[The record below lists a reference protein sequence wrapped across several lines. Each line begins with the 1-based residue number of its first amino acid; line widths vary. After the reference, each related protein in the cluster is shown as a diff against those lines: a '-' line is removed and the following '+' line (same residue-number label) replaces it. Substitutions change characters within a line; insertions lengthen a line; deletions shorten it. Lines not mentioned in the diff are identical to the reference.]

1 MSRARAHGT
10 SGAVSAPDIFDR
22 TARRTRRDRAAPDFA
37 DFDFVRAVMIDG
49 LAERL
54 ATVTRDFTDMLD
66 LGCFDAAFP
75 APPGVTVTRCDAG
88 GVFARAANGVQADE
102 DMLPFA
108 SESFDLVVSAG
119 VLDSVNDLPGAL
131 SLARRVLRPDGL
143 FLAAFCGA
151 GTLST
156 LRATLREVER
166 DRPAARIHPQVDV
179 RSAGDLL
186 MRAGFALP
194 VADIEPLTVRYSS
207 IGGLLRDLRG
217 MAATNILRDRVPL
230 RRDTLALAAEAFAA
244 RADPDGKTAERFDI
258 IYLTGW
264 APAPSQPQPARRGSG
279 TQSLKTALERFPE
292 RDAG

>member
-1 MSRARAHGT
+1 
-10 SGAVSAPDIFDR
+10 VSAPEIFDR
-22 TARRTRRDRAAPDFA
+22 VARRLHRDRAAPDYA
-37 DFDFVRAVMIDG
+37 SYDFLRAVMIDG
-49 LAERL
+49 LADRL
-54 ATVTRDFTDMLD
+54 ATVKRDFTDMLD

-75 APPGVTVTRCDAG
+75 APPGVHVTRCDAG
-88 GVFARAANGVQADE
+88 AAFAQAAGGVQADE

-108 SESFDLVVSAG
+108 SESFDLIVSAG
-119 VLDSVNDLPGAL
+119 VLDTVNDLPGAMAM
-131 SLARRVLRPDGL
+131 ARRMLRPDGL

-166 DRPAARIHPQVDV
+166 ERPAARIHPQVDV

-230 RRDTLALAAEAFAA
+230 RRDTLSSAAEAFAA
-244 RADPDGKTAERFDI
+244 RADPDGKTGEQFDI

-279 TQSLKTALERFPE
+279 TQSLKTALARFPE
-292 RDAG
+292 PKTE